1 MKIIKIKIVFAII
14 LFTIVSASGLAQTRY
29 FTKTGKITFYSR
41 SSMENIEAVNNK
53 VVSIWDVATGQ
64 IEFSVLM
71 KGFEFEKALMQE
83 HFNENYVESDKYPK
97 AIFKG
102 AIENSSALDLIVDRA
117 LTVKVNGN
125 LTLHGVTRPVSS
137 MAVITVKNKA
147 IAAATSF
154 TIVLAD
160 YKISIPALVADKVNK
175 KITITVNVP
184 DYQLVTKK

>member
-1 MKIIKIKIVFAII
+1 MKIIKIKIVFAIL

-29 FTKTGKITFYSR
+29 FSKTGKITFYSR
-41 SSMENIEAVNNK
+41 SPMENIEAINNK
-53 VVSIWDVATGQ
+53 VVSIWDVSTGQ

-83 HFNENYVESDKYPK
+83 HFNENYVESDKFPK

-102 AIENSSALDLIVDRA
+102 ALENSSALDLTIDRA

-147 IAAATSF
+147 MAAATSF
-154 TIVLAD
+154 TIILAD

-175 KITITVNVP
+175 KITISVNVP